1 MAAGAMDRLSSV
13 EELIETHEGCVMRE
27 RQSFGVFVRSFGLV
41 LLVYG
46 VYGTVH
52 TLIGLFGMATRYP
65 EPVATGFLLS
75 VIWFA
80 MGIVLMRATDLVVRF
95 TYPTITNSN

>member
-1 MAAGAMDRLSSV
+1 
-13 EELIETHEGCVMRE
+13 MRE

-52 TLIGLFGMATRYP
+52 TLIQLSGMTTRYP
-65 EPVATGFLLS
+65 EPIATGFLLS
-75 VIWFA
+75 IMWFA
-80 MGIVLMRATDLVVRF
+80 MGIVLMRATDQVVRF
-95 TYPTITNSN
+95 AYPALTNSN